1 MSATTTPETVNQT
14 APAATPAA
22 DANGAS
28 ATGAGENGDA
38 AVAKKELQGHRVRWP
53 MSSCLAR

>member
-14 APAATPAA
+14 ATAPAA

-28 ATGAGENGDA
+28 TAGEA
-38 AVAKKELQGHRVRWP
+38 AVAKKELQGHRVGGVIT
-53 MSSCLAR
+53 